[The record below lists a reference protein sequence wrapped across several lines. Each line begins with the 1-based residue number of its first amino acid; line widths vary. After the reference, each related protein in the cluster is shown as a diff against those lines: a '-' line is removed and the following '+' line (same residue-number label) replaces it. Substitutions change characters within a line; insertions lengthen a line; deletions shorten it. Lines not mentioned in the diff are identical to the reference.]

1 MSRQT
6 SESPSAGPAQ
16 LLRAAPYLLV
26 RDPVAAAAYYTAA
39 LGFQVEYTG
48 GEPPEFVIVSRDGL
62 PLMLKRAPR
71 PDAIVPNEPQGGTW
85 DVFYWV
91 RDVQALHQ
99 ELTGR
104 GATVVYGPAL
114 QPYGVLEFAVR
125 DETGYVLGFGEAQG

>member
-1 MSRQT
+1 MSTPASQ
-6 SESPSAGPAQ
+6 SASTRPAQ

-26 RDPVAAAAYYTAA
+26 RDPVAAAAHYTAV

-48 GEPPEFVIVSRDGL
+48 GDPPEFVIVSRDGL
-62 PLMLKRAPR
+62 PLMLKRTPR

-91 RDVQALHQ
+91 RDVQTLHE
-99 ELTGR
+99 ELAER
-104 GATVVYGPAL
+104 GATVVYGPTL

-125 DETGYVLGFGEAQG
+125 DQTGYVLGFGQT

>member
-1 MSRQT
+1 MSRET
-6 SESPSAGPAQ
+6 GASASAGVAQ
-16 LLRAAPYLLV
+16 LLRAAPYFLV
-26 RDPVAAAAYYTAA
+26 PDPVAAAVHYTTV
-39 LGFQVEYTG
+39 LGFQVEYTA

-91 RDVQALHQ
+91 RDVQSLHD
-99 ELTGR
+99 ELAGR
-104 GATVVYGPAL
+104 GATVVYGPTR

-125 DETGYVLGFGEAQG
+125 DQTGYVLGFGQD